1 MNRKMIQSLNTVF
14 ALSVFC
20 LFAVCSLF
28 LVLIGSNVYQGIVN
42 GMDSNSEIRT
52 SLSYVS
58 NKVRSAD
65 RNEVSLQ
72 NRNGLQILVI
82 AVPYGGEKYNTYI
95 YQYDGYLMELFSKAD
110 KAFAPGGGDKITAVT
125 VFTVTKTG
133 NMLCLSAAGR
143 NHRMLSQS
151 LALP

>member
-1 MNRKMIQSLNTVF
+1 MNRKIIQSLDTVL

-28 LVLIGSNVYQGIVN
+28 LILIGSNVYRGIVN
-42 GMDSNSEIRT
+42 SMDSNSEIRT

-72 NRNGLQILVI
+72 SANGLQILVI
-82 AVPYGGEKYNTYI
+82 ANQYGGEKYNTYI
-95 YQYDGYLMELFSKAD
+95 YQYDGCLMELFSKAD
-110 KAFAPGGGDKITAVT
+110 KAFTPGGGDKITPVAA
-125 VFTVTKTG
+125 FTITKKG
-133 NMLCLSAAGR
+133 NMLYLSATGR
-143 NHRMLSQS
+143 NRRMLSQCLS
-151 LALP
+151 LP